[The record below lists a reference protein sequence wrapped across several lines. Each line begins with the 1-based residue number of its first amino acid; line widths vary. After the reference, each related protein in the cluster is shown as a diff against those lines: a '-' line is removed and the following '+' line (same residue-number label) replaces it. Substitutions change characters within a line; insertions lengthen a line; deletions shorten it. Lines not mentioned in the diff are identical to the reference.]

1 MTLPLELFRNSSVLV
16 AWTVPNYD
24 YYDVENLPFCPK
36 QKSKTTV
43 MNQIQKWFYHEDEW
57 GKGPYLKKPS
67 APEFKTYVSWSRKIL
82 PKFPHQFFF
91 WLFRVIGHTFGTHV
105 VGIKR
110 VTQFI
115 ASCWNLFNIEQFPN
129 FKYIPQVSGRFP
141 NFLVPDENF
150 DFNQRQ
156 IEFTNIAVFLHTRTF
171 STKQMY
177 KASCEHYVTAKK
189 MWKNLHDNENERRRR
204 HIFVAHVAMMKPCQ

>member
-1 MTLPLELFRNSSVLV
+1 MRTSEEKGLISKSPLLL
-16 AWTVPNYD
+16 
-24 YYDVENLPFCPK
+24 NLRLMFP
-36 QKSKTTV
+36 
-43 MNQIQKWFYHEDEW
+43 D
-57 GKGPYLKKPS
+57 
-67 APEFKTYVSWSRKIL
+67 PEKYCRSFLIS
-82 PKFPHQFFF
+82 FF
-91 WLFRVIGHTFGTHV
+91 WLFRVFGHTFGTHV

-204 HIFVAHVAMMKPCQ
+204 HIFVANVARPIVLFINQGEQTGTWAPCQKIFG